1 MLTQRQVAAVQI
13 QQGAADL
20 RQVAGQGAQLGRA
33 DLRQAQ
39 VAQGF
44 AQRFLQRGRLIFVE

>member
-44 AQRFLQRGRLIFVE
+44 AQRPPQRGRLIFVE